1 VLSKKIEILTRA
13 LQRERKAKEIA
24 EGIIENR
31 LRELYDS
38 NQSLTQDI
46 IQKEEFQKNLIDNLV
61 DALIVFDFDMN
72 ILKINKEALKLLGFD
87 KKNAPKNIKEFKPKY
102 RKKLQKHF
110 STATLGKGVNSNEF
124 LFDFINRNR
133 KLKHV
138 HIKASVLKNSKH
150 EPYAYQTIIRDITKE
165 HLTEQKLKEQQ
176 KVIVTESLILKNLL
190 DNPNVFENGNN
201 IVGIIADYLGTEDCV
216 FYAIIENKIIQV
228 AATNQKLDSESNI
241 KNALQ
246 INLGEGIVGKVAQ
259 SKKGIIVNNTSKHK
273 DYIVDDQIRLS
284 EITVPILLDN
294 ELIAIIDAEHP
305 DKNFFKKTHLEFLS
319 QISSLISVTLKKNI
333 VELEKSNKEIEL
345 DITRNRLQ
353 LIFESSSDAKA
364 IESIDGYIEQVS
376 HAFLDLFKIPVS
388 QISNIIGADCESA
401 RNMLK
406 TMFADEK
413 KFSGRIEEIINNG
426 EKVIDEILELKDGR
440 ILSRDYNPI
449 FKDGKPTAHLW
460 TYKDVTL
467 IVNYDK
473 SLQFESK
480 KYKSIIENM
489 NLGLMEVD
497 NNEII
502 LNVNNAFSNM
512 CGYSPEELV
521 GFKARDIL
529 LDDKKQEYMQQ
540 KVISRQ
546 EGVKDLYEMEI
557 LTKTGE
563 TKYWLISG
571 GPNTNI
577 NGEIIGSIGIHLDIT
592 ELKMLNIKADSL
604 INDLTVRNEE
614 LSHYA
619 HIVSHDLKTPLRTI
633 STCLNWLLED
643 NTDTLDKESKGY
655 IDTVEEAIN
664 DMDKLIS
671 STLQYTEI
679 RTSRKVAAEQ
689 LQLQTVVDSIIGFL
703 TKNKK
708 SAFNFNVVKPLPVIN
723 LTEVKARQVF
733 QNLIENAYKYRD
745 ETKNSFVNIDW
756 KEDNG
761 FYQFSIQ
768 DNGIGIGQEHFD
780 LVFEAFKKLNNRT
793 DSSGIGLFI
802 IKKVITS
809 GGGKIWVE
817 SEKGV
822 GTTFFFTIP
831 K

>member
-1 VLSKKIEILTRA
+1 MLSKKIEILTRA

-72 ILKINKEALKLLGFD
+72 ILKINKEALKLIGIS
-87 KKNAPKNIKEFKPKY
+87 KKNAPKSINDF
-102 RKKLQKHF
+102 RGGSVKKLKKLF
-110 STATLGKGVNSNEF
+110 GVNSYSAMNKTKEF
-124 LFDFINRNR
+124 SFDFINRNR
-133 KLKHV
+133 ERKFV
-138 HIKASVLKNSKH
+138 NIKASVLRNY
-150 EPYAYQTIIRDITKE
+150 ENQAYGYQTIIRDITKE
-165 HLTEQKLKEQQ
+165 HLIEQKLKEQQ
-176 KVIVTESLILKNLL
+176 KIIVTESLVLKNLL
-190 DNPNVFENGNN
+190 DNPNVFQNGNA
-201 IVGIIADYLGTEDCV
+201 IVKIISDYLGTEDCV

-228 AATNQKLDSESNI
+228 AATNQKLDSKNNI

-246 INLGEGIVGKVAQ
+246 INFGEGIVGKVAQ
-259 SKKGIIVNNTSKHK
+259 SKKGIIVNNTSKYK

-305 DKNFFKKTHLEFLS
+305 DKNFFKKTHLDFLS
-319 QISSLISVTLKKNI
+319 QISSLVSVTLKKNI
-333 VELEKSNKEIEL
+333 IELEKSNKEIEL
-345 DITRNRLQ
+345 DLTRNRLQ

-388 QISNIIGADCESA
+388 EISNIVGADCQSA

-406 TMFADEK
+406 TMFVEENI
-413 KFSGRIEEIINNG
+413 FSKRIEEIVKEG
-426 EKVIDEILELKDGR
+426 TTVIDEMLELKDGR

-467 IVNYDK
+467 MVNYDK
-473 SLQFESK
+473 GLMFQSK

-497 NNEII
+497 NNETI
-502 LNVNNAFSNM
+502 LNVNNAFVKM

-529 LDDKKQEYMQQ
+529 LDGKKQEYMRQ
-540 KVISRQ
+540 KVKSRK

-557 LTKTGE
+557 QTKTGE

-571 GPNTNI
+571 GPNANI
-577 NGEIIGSIGIHLDIT
+577 NGEVIGSIGIHLDIT

-633 STCLNWLLED
+633 STCINWLLED
-643 NTDTLDKESKGY
+643 NTETLDKESKGY

-679 RTSRKVAAEQ
+679 RTSRKVATEQ
-689 LQLQTVVDSIIGFL
+689 LPLQTVVDSIISFL
-703 TKNKK
+703 TKNEKND
-708 SAFNFNVVKPLPVIN
+708 FNFNVVKPLPVIN

-745 ETKNSFVNIDW
+745 QTKKGFVNIDW

-768 DNGIGIGQEHFD
+768 DNGIGIDQEHYD

-802 IKKVITS
+802 IKKIITS
-809 GGGKIWVE
+809 GGGKIWIE
-817 SEKGV
+817 SEKAV

>member
-1 VLSKKIEILTRA
+1 MLSKKIEILTRA

-201 IVGIIADYLGTEDCV
+201 IVGIIADYLGTKDCV

-388 QISNIIGADCESA
+388 QMSNIIGADCQSA
-401 RNMLK
+401 RAMLK
-406 TMFADEK
+406 TMFLEENI
-413 KFSGRIEEIINNG
+413 FSKRIEEIVK
-426 EKVIDEILELKDGR
+426 EKTTVIDEILELKDGR

-529 LDDKKQEYMQQ
+529 LDDKNQEYMQQ

-831 K
+831 T

>member
-190 DNPNVFENGNN
+190 DNTNVFENGNN
-201 IVGIIADYLGTEDCV
+201 IVSIIADYLGTEDCV

-228 AATNQKLDSESNI
+228 AATNQKLDSENNI

-259 SKKGIIVNNTSKHK
+259 SKRGIIVNNTSKHK

-376 HAFLDLFKIPVS
+376 HAFLGLFKIPVS
-388 QISNIIGADCESA
+388 EMSNIIGADCQSA

-406 TMFADEK
+406 TMFVEENI
-413 KFSGRIEEIINNG
+413 FSKRIEEIVKEG
-426 EKVIDEILELKDGR
+426 TTVIDEMLELKDGR

-689 LQLQTVVDSIIGFL
+689 LQLQTVVDSIISFL

>member
-1 VLSKKIEILTRA
+1 MLSKKIEILTRA

-388 QISNIIGADCESA
+388 QMSNIIGADCESA

-497 NNEII
+497 NNETI

>member
-38 NQSLTQDI
+38 NQNLTQDI

-110 STATLGKGVNSNEF
+110 STATQGKGVNSNEF

-150 EPYAYQTIIRDITKE
+150 EPYVYQTIIRDITKE

-246 INLGEGIVGKVAQ
+246 INFGEGIVGKVAQ
-259 SKKGIIVNNTSKHK
+259 SKKGIIVNNTSKYK

-376 HAFLDLFKIPVS
+376 HAFLGLFKIPVS
-388 QISNIIGADCESA
+388 QMSNIIGADCQSA

-689 LQLQTVVDSIIGFL
+689 LQLQTVVDSIISFL

>member
-1 VLSKKIEILTRA
+1 MLSKKIEILTRA

-110 STATLGKGVNSNEF
+110 STATPGKGVNSNEF

-246 INLGEGIVGKVAQ
+246 INFGEGIVGKVAQ
-259 SKKGIIVNNTSKHK
+259 SKKGIIVNNTSKYK

-376 HAFLDLFKIPVS
+376 HAFLGLFKIPVS
-388 QISNIIGADCESA
+388 EMSNIIGADCESA

-406 TMFADEK
+406 MMFADEK
-413 KFSGRIEEIINNG
+413 TFSERIEEIINNG

-473 SLQFESK
+473 SLQFQSK

-689 LQLQTVVDSIIGFL
+689 LQLQTVVDSIISFL

>member
-1 VLSKKIEILTRA
+1 MLSKKIEILTRA

-201 IVGIIADYLGTEDCV
+201 IVGIIADYLGTKDCV

-246 INLGEGIVGKVAQ
+246 INFGEGIVGKVAQ

-388 QISNIIGADCESA
+388 QMSNIIGADCQSA
-401 RNMLK
+401 RAMLK
-406 TMFADEK
+406 TMFLEENI
-413 KFSGRIEEIINNG
+413 FSKRIEEIVKEG
-426 EKVIDEILELKDGR
+426 TTVIDEILELKDGR

-473 SLQFESK
+473 SLQFQSK

-529 LDDKKQEYMQQ
+529 LDDKNQEYMQQ

-689 LQLQTVVDSIIGFL
+689 LQLQTVVDSIISFL

>member
-1 VLSKKIEILTRA
+1 MLSKKIEILTRA

-201 IVGIIADYLGTEDCV
+201 IVSIIADYLGTEDCV

-228 AATNQKLDSESNI
+228 AATNQKLDSENNI

-388 QISNIIGADCESA
+388 QMSNIIGADCQSA

-406 TMFADEK
+406 TIFVEENI
-413 KFSGRIEEIINNG
+413 FSKRIEEIVKEG
-426 EKVIDEILELKDGR
+426 TTVIDEILELKDGR

-689 LQLQTVVDSIIGFL
+689 LQLQTVVDSIISFL

>member
-1 VLSKKIEILTRA
+1 MLSKKIEILTRA

>member
-1 VLSKKIEILTRA
+1 MLSKKIEILTRA

-689 LQLQTVVDSIIGFL
+689 LQLQTVVDSIISFL

>member
-1 VLSKKIEILTRA
+1 MLSKKIEILTRA

-72 ILKINKEALKLLGFD
+72 ILKINKEALKLIGID
-87 KKNAPKNIKEFKPKY
+87 KKDAPSSINQFRPKY
-102 RKKLQKHF
+102 RKELQTLFKNSSF
-110 STATLGKGVNSNEF
+110 SGEKNTNEF
-124 LFDFINRNR
+124 LFNFINRNK
-133 KLKHV
+133 KLKYV
-138 HIKASVLKNSKH
+138 NIKASVIKNSKN
-150 EPYAYQTIIRDITKE
+150 EPYAYQTIIRDITKG
-165 HLTEQKLKEQQ
+165 HLVEQKLKEQQ
-176 KVIVTESLILKNLL
+176 EIIVTESLILKKLL
-190 DNPNVFENGNN
+190 ENPNIFENGNN
-201 IVGIIADYLGTEDCV
+201 IVNIISDYLGTDDCV
-216 FYAIIENKIIQV
+216 FYAVIEKKLIQI
-228 AATNQKLDSESNI
+228 AATNQKLDNQNNI
-241 KNALQ
+241 ENALQ
-246 INLGEGIVGKVAQ
+246 INFGEGVVGKVAQ
-259 SKKGIIVNNTSKHK
+259 NKKGIIVNNTSKNI
-273 DYIVDDQIRLS
+273 DYIVDDQNRLS

-305 DKNFFKKTHLEFLS
+305 DKNFFKKTQLDFLS

-333 VELEKSNKEIEL
+333 IELEKSNKEKEL
-345 DITRNRLQ
+345 DSTRDRLQ

-376 HAFLDLFKIPVS
+376 NAFLEMFKIPVEN
-388 QISNIIGADCESA
+388 ISNIIGTDCDSA
-401 RNMLK
+401 RAMLK
-406 TMFADEK
+406 TMFVEENI
-413 KFSGRIEEIINNG
+413 FSKRIQEITKGGKI
-426 EKVIDEILELKDGR
+426 VIDEVLELKDGR

-449 FKDGKPTAHLW
+449 FKDGIAIAHLW

-473 SLQFESK
+473 SLHFQSK

-502 LNVNNAFSNM
+502 LNVNNAFVKM
-512 CGYSPEELV
+512 CGYSPEELI
-521 GFKARDIL
+521 GFKGREIL
-529 LDDKKQEYMQQ
+529 LDGKKQEYMQQ
-540 KVISRQ
+540 KVKTRQ
-546 EGVKDLYEMEI
+546 EGQNDLYEMEI
-557 LTKTGE
+557 RTKNGE

-633 STCLNWLLED
+633 STCINWLLED
-643 NTDTLDKESKGY
+643 NTETLDKESKGY

-679 RTSRKVAAEQ
+679 RTSRKVVTEQ
-689 LQLQTVVDSIIGFL
+689 LPLQTVVDSIISFL
-703 TKNKK
+703 NKNKK
-708 SAFNFNVVKPLPVIN
+708 SDFNFNVVKPLPVIN

-745 ETKNSFVNIDW
+745 QTKKGFVNIDW

-768 DNGIGIGQEHFD
+768 DNGIGIDQEHYD

-809 GGGKIWVE
+809 GGGKIWIE
-817 SEKGV
+817 SEKAV

>member
-1 VLSKKIEILTRA
+1 MLSKKIEILTRA

-388 QISNIIGADCESA
+388 QMSNIIGADCESA

-502 LNVNNAFSNM
+502 LNVNNAFSKM

>member
-1 VLSKKIEILTRA
+1 MLSKKIEILTRA

-388 QISNIIGADCESA
+388 QMSNIIGADCESA

-497 NNEII
+497 NNETI

-540 KVISRQ
+540 KVKSRK

-557 LTKTGE
+557 QTKTGE

>member
-1 VLSKKIEILTRA
+1 MLSKKIEILTRA

-497 NNEII
+497 NNETI

-512 CGYSPEELV
+512 CGYGPEELV

-557 LTKTGE
+557 QTKTGE

>member
-1 VLSKKIEILTRA
+1 MLSKKIEILTRA

-502 LNVNNAFSNM
+502 LNVNNAFSKM

-689 LQLQTVVDSIIGFL
+689 LQLQTVVDSIISFL

>member
-1 VLSKKIEILTRA
+1 MLSKKIEILTRA

-201 IVGIIADYLGTEDCV
+201 IVSIIADYLGTEDCV

-388 QISNIIGADCESA
+388 QMSNIIGADCESA

-413 KFSGRIEEIINNG
+413 KFSERIEEIINNG

-502 LNVNNAFSNM
+502 LNVNNAFSKM

-689 LQLQTVVDSIIGFL
+689 LQLQTVVDSIISFL

>member
-201 IVGIIADYLGTEDCV
+201 IVGIIADYLGTKDCV

-388 QISNIIGADCESA
+388 QMSNIIGADCESA

-502 LNVNNAFSNM
+502 LNVNNAFSKM

-529 LDDKKQEYMQQ
+529 LDDKKHEYMQQ

-689 LQLQTVVDSIIGFL
+689 LQLQTVVDSIISFL

>member
-1 VLSKKIEILTRA
+1 MLSKKIEILTRA

-201 IVGIIADYLGTEDCV
+201 IVSIIADYLGTEDCV
-216 FYAIIENKIIQV
+216 FYSIIENKIIQV
-228 AATNQKLDSESNI
+228 AATNQKLDSENNI

-388 QISNIIGADCESA
+388 QMSNIIGADCQSA

-406 TMFADEK
+406 TIFVEENI
-413 KFSGRIEEIINNG
+413 FSKRIEEIVKEG
-426 EKVIDEILELKDGR
+426 TTVIDEILELKDGR

-689 LQLQTVVDSIIGFL
+689 LPLQTVVDSIISFL

>member
-1 VLSKKIEILTRA
+1 MLSKKIEILTRA

-388 QISNIIGADCESA
+388 QMSNIIGADCQSA
-401 RNMLK
+401 RAMLK
-406 TMFADEK
+406 TMFLEENI
-413 KFSGRIEEIINNG
+413 FSKRIEEIVKEG
-426 EKVIDEILELKDGR
+426 TTVIDEILELKDGR

-689 LQLQTVVDSIIGFL
+689 LQLQTVVDSIISFL

-831 K
+831 T

>member
-1 VLSKKIEILTRA
+1 MLSKKIEILTRA

-388 QISNIIGADCESA
+388 QMSNIIGADCQSA

-497 NNEII
+497 NNETI

-689 LQLQTVVDSIIGFL
+689 LQLQTVVDSIISFL

>member
-1 VLSKKIEILTRA
+1 MLSKKIEILTRA

-388 QISNIIGADCESA
+388 QMSNIIGADCESA

-413 KFSGRIEEIINNG
+413 KFSERIEEIINNG

-502 LNVNNAFSNM
+502 LNVNNAFSKM

>member
-388 QISNIIGADCESA
+388 QMSNIIGADCESA

-497 NNEII
+497 NNETI
-502 LNVNNAFSNM
+502 LNVNNAFSKM

-529 LDDKKQEYMQQ
+529 LDDKKHEYMQQ

-546 EGVKDLYEMEI
+546 EGIKDLYEMEI

>member
-1 VLSKKIEILTRA
+1 MLSKKIEILTRA

-110 STATLGKGVNSNEF
+110 STATQGKGVNSNEF

-150 EPYAYQTIIRDITKE
+150 EPYVYQTIIRDITKE

-246 INLGEGIVGKVAQ
+246 INFGEGIVGKVAQ
-259 SKKGIIVNNTSKHK
+259 SKKGIIVNNTSKYK

-364 IESIDGYIEQVS
+364 IESTDGYIEQVS
-376 HAFLDLFKIPVS
+376 HAFLDLFKIPAS
-388 QISNIIGADCESA
+388 QMSNIIGADCESA

-426 EKVIDEILELKDGR
+426 EKVIDEILELNDGR

>member
-1 VLSKKIEILTRA
+1 MLSKKIEILTRA

-87 KKNAPKNIKEFKPKY
+87 KKNAPKNIKEFKRKY

-110 STATLGKGVNSNEF
+110 STATPGKGVNSNEF

-364 IESIDGYIEQVS
+364 IESTDGYIEQVS
-376 HAFLDLFKIPVS
+376 HAFLDLFKIPAS
-388 QISNIIGADCESA
+388 QMSNIIGADCESA

-426 EKVIDEILELKDGR
+426 EKVIDEILELNDGR

-497 NNEII
+497 NNETI
-502 LNVNNAFSNM
+502 LNVNNAFSKM

-689 LQLQTVVDSIIGFL
+689 LQLQTVVDSIISFL

>member
-1 VLSKKIEILTRA
+1 MLSKKIEILTRA

-201 IVGIIADYLGTEDCV
+201 IVGIIADYLGTKDCV

-228 AATNQKLDSESNI
+228 AATNQKLDSENNI

-388 QISNIIGADCESA
+388 QMSNIIGADCESA

-406 TMFADEK
+406 TMFVEENI
-413 KFSGRIEEIINNG
+413 FSKRIEEIVKEG
-426 EKVIDEILELKDGR
+426 TTVIDEILELKDGR

-546 EGVKDLYEMEI
+546 KGVKDLYEMEI

-571 GPNTNI
+571 GPNANI
-577 NGEIIGSIGIHLDIT
+577 NGEVIGSIGIHLDIT

-703 TKNKK
+703 TKNEKND
-708 SAFNFNVVKPLPVIN
+708 FNFNVVKPLPVIN

-831 K
+831 T

>member
-201 IVGIIADYLGTEDCV
+201 IVGIIADYLGTKDCV

-689 LQLQTVVDSIIGFL
+689 LQLQTVVDSIISFL

>member
-176 KVIVTESLILKNLL
+176 KVIVTESQILKNLL

-201 IVGIIADYLGTEDCV
+201 IVSIIADYLGTEDCV

-228 AATNQKLDSESNI
+228 AAINQKLDSENNI

-388 QISNIIGADCESA
+388 EMSNIVGTDCQSA

-406 TMFADEK
+406 TMFVEENI
-413 KFSGRIEEIINNG
+413 FSKRIEEIVKEG
-426 EKVIDEILELKDGR
+426 TTVIDEILELKDGR

-449 FKDGKPTAHLW
+449 FKDGTPTAHLW

-689 LQLQTVVDSIIGFL
+689 LQLQTVVDSIISFL
-703 TKNKK
+703 NKNKK
-708 SAFNFNVVKPLPVIN
+708 SDFNFNVVKPLPVIN

-802 IKKVITS
+802 IKKIITS

-817 SEKGV
+817 SEKAV

>member
-1 VLSKKIEILTRA
+1 MLSKKIEILTRA

-388 QISNIIGADCESA
+388 QMSNIIGADCESA

>member
-201 IVGIIADYLGTEDCV
+201 IVGIIADYLGTKDCV

-388 QISNIIGADCESA
+388 QMSNIIGADCESA

-413 KFSGRIEEIINNG
+413 KFSERIEEIINNG

-473 SLQFESK
+473 SLQFQSK

>member
-1 VLSKKIEILTRA
+1 MLSKKIEILTRA

-388 QISNIIGADCESA
+388 QMSNIIGADCESA

-426 EKVIDEILELKDGR
+426 GKVIDEILELKDGR

-489 NLGLMEVD
+489 NMGLMEVD
-497 NNEII
+497 NNETI
-502 LNVNNAFSNM
+502 LNVNNAFSKM

-689 LQLQTVVDSIIGFL
+689 LQLQTVVDSIISFL